1 MTSLT
6 VNNKS
11 VSCPDGAKSLM
22 SFLRDDLRLTSVKD
36 GCSEGACGSCM
47 VLVDG
52 KLTRACLPKISSLS
66 DKKVLTVEGLT
77 EREQEVFSYAFTASG
92 AVQCGFCIP
101 GMVMSAKALI
111 NLNSSPLRSDVKKAI
126 HGNICRC
133 TGYVKIEDAILLAAE
148 LFRDNKEIPKKSF
161 TGAVGENVFRI
172 DADEKVLGTGIYTD
186 DMALQGMV
194 YARALRTKY
203 PRARIMGIDASDA
216 LAHPKCI
223 AVITA
228 DDVPGD
234 IKCGHL
240 VKDWDALIAV
250 GGITRYIGDAL
261 AIAVVESKEA
271 LDTVL
276 SLIDVEYEE
285 LVPMTSPDMALADDA
300 PLIHENGNILSR
312 QVVKRGDADKA
323 VSESKYVVNRHYS
336 LPFTEHAFLE
346 PECAIAMPDGE
357 DGLMLYTGGQSI
369 YDEQREI
376 SGLLGLPKEK
386 IRVRSC
392 LVGGGFGGKEDMSVQ
407 HHAALAAWIVK
418 RPVKIK
424 FSRRESMMVHPK
436 RHAMEIDFTTAC
448 DENGII
454 TAVKAKIVTDTGAYA
469 SLGGPV
475 LQRACTHAGGPYNYQ
490 NIEVEGKA
498 VITNNPPAGAFRG
511 FGVPQS
517 TFAMESNLNLLAEMV
532 GISPWEIR
540 YRNAIRPGQVLPN
553 GQIADE
559 SSALSECLLAVKDA
573 FDKPE
578 YTGIAVG
585 FKNSGLGV
593 GVPDVGRCIISVEAG
608 KVHVR
613 SSAAC
618 IGQGMAT
625 ILMQMVC
632 QTLEISPKLVVI
644 EPPDTARTPNSGTT
658 TASRQTLFS
667 GEAAVIAAKQ
677 LKAELD
683 RQGDREDRG
692 TVHLSCVEER
702 KLFPGYSKTDEPSP
716 CLPIPLSSLNGRE
729 FYGEYKPNTDPM
741 GSGKENP
748 VSHVAYGYAAQVVEL
763 DNMGK
768 LQKVTAAYDM
778 GNVVNPKSAEGQIE
792 GGIVMGLGY
801 ALTEDF
807 PLDNGV
813 PTAKFGTLG
822 LFRATAAPEIETII
836 VDRGDKDRGTVHLSC
851 AEERKLFPGD
861 SKTDEPSPC
870 LWNRPPAYGAKGVGE
885 LATIP
890 TAPAV
895 AGAYYRLDNIFRP
908 KLPMEDTFYDK

>member
-1 MTSLT
+1 MITLN

-11 VSCPDGAKSLM
+11 VSCPDAGKKLI

-52 KLTRACLPKISSLS
+52 KITRACLPTASSVAGKS
-66 DKKVLTVEGLT
+66 VLTVEGLS
-77 EREQEVFSYAFTASG
+77 EREREVFSYAFAAAG

-101 GMVMSAKALI
+101 GMVISAKALI
-111 NLNSSPLRSDVKKAI
+111 NSNSSPTRNDVKKAI

-148 LFRDNKEIPKKSF
+148 FFRDNREIPKHSF
-161 TGAVGENVFRI
+161 SGTVGENFFRL

-186 DMALQGMV
+186 DLVVPDMV

-203 PRARIMGIDASDA
+203 PRARVLGIDASDA
-216 LAHPKCI
+216 LAHPECV

-228 DDVPGD
+228 EDVPGE

-240 VKDWDALIAV
+240 IKDWDALIAV
-250 GGITRYIGDAL
+250 GGITRYIGDAV
-261 AIAVVESKEA
+261 AIAVAESKEA
-271 LDTVL
+271 LETVL
-276 SLIDVEYEE
+276 ALIRVEYEE
-285 LVPMTSPDMALADDA
+285 LVPMTSPAMALADGA
-300 PLIHENGNILSR
+300 PLIHEGGNVLSR
-312 QVVKRGDADKA
+312 QAINRGDADKA
-323 VSESKYVVNRHYS
+323 IAESKHVVTRHYS
-336 LPFTEHAFLE
+336 VPFTEHAFLE
-346 PECAIAMPDGE
+346 PECAIALPDGE

-424 FSRRESMMVHPK
+424 FSRKESMRVHPK

-448 DENGII
+448 DEDGII
-454 TAVKAKIVTDTGAYA
+454 TAVKAVIVSDTGAYA

-490 NIEVEGKA
+490 NIDVTGTA

-532 GISPWEIR
+532 GISQWEIR
-540 YRNAIRPGQVLPN
+540 WRNAIRPGQVLPN

-559 SSALSECLLAVKDA
+559 TTALAECLSAVKEA
-573 FDKPE
+573 FYKSP
-578 YTGIAVG
+578 YSGIAVG

-593 GVPDVGRCIISVEAG
+593 GVPDIGRCVISVESG

-625 ILMQMVC
+625 VLMQLVSR
-632 QTLEISPKLVVI
+632 TLDISPKLIVI
-644 EPPDTARTPNSGTT
+644 ETPDTARTPNSGTT

-667 GEAAVIAAKQ
+667 GEAAILAAKQ
-677 LKAELD
+677 LKAELGASGALN
-683 RQGDREDRG
+683 Q
-692 TVHLSCVEER
+692 
-702 KLFPGYSKTDEPSP
+702 
-716 CLPIPLSSLNGRE
+716 LNGRE
-729 FYGEYKPNTDPM
+729 FYGEYKPHTDPM
-741 GSGKENP
+741 GCDKENP

-763 DNMGK
+763 DESGR

-822 LFRATAAPEIETII
+822 LFRAAVAPEIETIL
-836 VDRGDKDRGTVHLSC
+836 VKREH
-851 AEERKLFPGD
+851 EETSL
-861 SKTDEPSPC
+861 
-870 LWNRPPAYGAKGVGE
+870 PAYGAKGVGE

-895 AGAYYRLDNIFRP
+895 HGAYYRLDNVFRP
-908 KLPMEDTFYDK
+908 KLPMEDTYYD